1 MRTYLVVIDET
12 IEAGVALRFAT
23 RRAAKTGGTVQIL
36 AIVEPVEF
44 VAFGGVQATMETDA
58 REHAEAIVQSAAGA
72 IVEETG
78 VQPSILVR
86 TGKAIPLIRDV
97 LAEDPNIVALVLG
110 AAPVGA
116 PGPLVAHFAGVEAGS
131 LPCPIMIVPG
141 GLDNAELDRVS

>member
-12 IEAGVALRFAT
+12 DEAGVALRFAT

-36 AIVEPVEF
+36 AIVEPIEF
-44 VAFGGVQATMETDA
+44 VAFGGVQATMEDEA
-58 REHAEAIVQSAAGA
+58 RDHAEAIVQSAAGA

-86 TGKAIPLIRDV
+86 TGNAIALIREV
-97 LAEDPNIVALVLG
+97 LFEDPDVAALVLG
-110 AAPVGA
+110 AAAVGA

-131 LPCPIMIVPG
+131 LPCPVMIVPG
-141 GLDNAELDRVS
+141 GLDNDALDRVS